1 MHLVSTPDPN
11 PGRAPRQEMAA
22 SVKGTPV
29 IQCTV
34 SGLGVRPT
42 LTSVGMLASALL
54 AAAWRTTVVERLLAA
69 SVE

>member
-11 PGRAPRQEMAA
+11 PGCAPRRETAA
-22 SVKGTPV
+22 SVRGTP
-29 IQCTV
+29 ITQCTV
-34 SGLGVRPT
+34 SGLDVWPT